1 MANEERAP
9 VKKRP
14 ASEGDGSERKPVRR
28 PSDGT
33 ASQKKPGSSGESQSR
48 TSSSRPSQPSS
59 SSESRTR
66 TNSSGEQRPQ
76 RDSSPSPPTER
87 ASGPRSSQ
95 NGLTAGKAARQ
106 AMEQLQ
112 ELTSR
117 DVEGVVGI
125 DKNDDGGWTIT
136 VEVVESRRIPETAD
150 VLAEYEVTLDSGGSL
165 ASYRRQARYV
175 RGRGHS
181 D

>member
-1 MANEERAP
+1 MANEERTP

-14 ASEGDGSERKPVRR
+14 ATEGDGPSRKPVRR
-28 PSDGT
+28 PSQDT
-33 ASQKKPGSSGESQSR
+33 ASQKRPGSSGESQSR
-48 TSSSRPSQPSS
+48 TSSSGPSRPSS
-59 SSESRTR
+59 SSESRPQS
-66 TNSSGEQRPQ
+66 NSSGEQRPQ
-76 RDSSPSPPTER
+76 RESSPGPSTER
-87 ASGPRSSQ
+87 SSAPRSSE
-95 NGLTAGKAARQ
+95 NGLTAGKAARR

-117 DVEGVVGI
+117 EVEGVVGI

-150 VLAEYEVTLDSGGSL
+150 VLAEYEVILDAAGSL
-165 ASYRRQARYV
+165 DSYRRQARYV

>member
-14 ASEGDGSERKPVRR
+14 ATEGDGPARKPVRR
-28 PSDGT
+28 PSEGT
-33 ASQKKPGSSGESQSR
+33 ASQKRPGSSGESQSR
-48 TSSSRPSQPSS
+48 TSSSSPSRPSS
-59 SSESRTR
+59 SSESRPQA
-66 TNSSGEQRPQ
+66 NSSGEQRPH
-76 RDSSPSPPTER
+76 RDSSQGASTER
-87 ASGPRSSQ
+87 ASAPRSSE

-136 VEVVESRRIPETAD
+136 VEVVESRRVPETAD
-150 VLAEYEVTLDSGGSL
+150 VLAEYEVTLDSDGSL